1 MDDSTGMLPRPGTST
16 GTGTGT
22 DGADGGRG
30 VVARRLT
37 ASIGVELR
45 GIDLGAGVD
54 ETVVGVLRAALDAHH
69 VVVLRG
75 QHLSAGDHATLAR
88 AFGPIQASPVQLAAG
103 RRGPAGPVST
113 IEDTAARPPAG
124 FPWHTDV
131 SWTSEPPAVGF
142 LSAVVIPEFGGDTIW
157 ASTAAI
163 YDALPPEVRTLCE
176 RSTVVHAPDESLL
189 ASVERHHGPE
199 VADRLRRRH
208 PGIEHPLVH
217 AHPRTGRRS
226 LFLCPLYARRI
237 IGPAGVDDR
246 LLARLHSMLDDP
258 HVQVRLRWEAG
269 DLVIWDETSTCHRA
283 LTDHH
288 PRRRVMRRCVTARTG

>member
-1 MDDSTGMLPRPGTST
+1 MQAMDVPSGMLQGHGSAVDVADRTQ
-16 GTGTGT
+16 
-22 DGADGGRG
+22 GAD
-30 VVARRLT
+30 AQRLT
-37 ASIGVELR
+37 ANIGVELR
-45 GIDLGAGVD
+45 GIDLGAGIDDAVVD
-54 ETVVGVLRAALDAHH
+54 VLRTALGAHH

-75 QHLSAGDHATLAR
+75 QHLSAAQHATLAR

-103 RRGPAGPVST
+103 RRSPAGPVST

-131 SWTSEPPAVGF
+131 SWTSEPPGLGF

-163 YDALPPEVRTLCE
+163 YDALPPQVRTLCE
-176 RSTVVHAPDESLL
+176 RCTVVHAPDASLL
-189 ASVERHHGPE
+189 ASVERHQGPE
-199 VADRLRRRH
+199 AAARLRRGH
-208 PGIEHPLVH
+208 PGVEHPLVQ
-217 AHPRTGRRS
+217 AHPRTGRKS

-237 IGPAGVDDR
+237 IGPAGADDR

-258 HVQVRLRWEAG
+258 HVQLRWRWAAG

-288 PRRRVMRRCVTARTG
+288 PQRRVMRRCVTARTG